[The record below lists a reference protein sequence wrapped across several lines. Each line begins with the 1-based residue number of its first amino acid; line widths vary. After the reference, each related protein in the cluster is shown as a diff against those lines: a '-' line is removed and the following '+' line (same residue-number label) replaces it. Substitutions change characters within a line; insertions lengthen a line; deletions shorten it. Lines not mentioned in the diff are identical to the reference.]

1 MNRHTA
7 EKRRT
12 IEARMAG
19 LDDIISNNA
28 FLRGIANAMGMQRE
42 IEIPAELNEN
52 PRTAR
57 DDFEIGRAHV

>member
-1 MNRHTA
+1 MIRTKPMNRHTA

-42 IEIPAELNEN
+42 I
-52 PRTAR
+52 
-57 DDFEIGRAHV
+57 GRAHV